1 MGCSFT
7 LIISQFYYYS
17 KLMFTNLET
26 SVHAF
31 LNSNPALTFQFGDL
45 NNGRIS
51 YFFSKR
57 CVFFWNW
64 NTHKENNNEI

>member
-31 LNSNPALTFQFGDL
+31 LNSNPALTFQFGDVF
-45 NNGRIS
+45 RT
-51 YFFSKR
+51 FSANV
-57 CVFFWNW
+57 VFFLELEY
-64 NTHKENNNEI
+64 TQRKQ